1 MPNTNFR
8 SQILVE
14 DFINSLTIPCILLDA
29 KRSLITSNKIFQKS
43 EDKDEF
49 VKIINDDL
57 FRTSKYFDQTLKI
70 NKQWYTII
78 KQNITADAS
87 LSVVWFLKN
96 PKANSQTL
104 LIKNLN
110 HDLNNLLTSIL
121 NSAMI
126 LRTSLSNSESEKLL
140 SGIEVNTLRAASI
153 LESMLNDDDKISQSP
168 TKINLAKLIPEL
180 INSLKYFSTKNITFN
195 LINPYKDIYVIG
207 NFDNIYRT
215 LQNVCVNAIEA
226 IKENG
231 KIEIELSIIDRKAYS
246 PNIGDDSNRVC
257 ISIRDNGIG
266 IKKSDLKKIFD
277 RNYSTKIKKNESGLG
292 LNIAKEIIEKNG
304 GYIEVDSKYLSG
316 TEFRIFLPIYKTI
329 KQANLNRRGVKNLL
343 IADDEVNILQ
353 LLKELLTSYNYKVF
367 TAKNGIEALKILDAE
382 KNIDVIIID
391 NKMPKMSGI
400 ECIREFRKRDY
411 SGKVIMTTGSP
422 GVKFDDKIMSELDI
436 YRLLLKPYDFN
447 NLLEVIQGLTV

>member
-1 MPNTNFR
+1 
-8 SQILVE
+8 
-14 DFINSLTIPCILLDA
+14 
-29 KRSLITSNKIFQKS
+29 
-43 EDKDEF
+43 
-49 VKIINDDL
+49 
-57 FRTSKYFDQTLKI
+57 
-70 NKQWYTII
+70 
-78 KQNITADAS
+78 
-87 LSVVWFLKN
+87 
-96 PKANSQTL
+96 
-104 LIKNLN
+104 
-110 HDLNNLLTSIL
+110 
-121 NSAMI
+121 
-126 LRTSLSNSESEKLL
+126 
-140 SGIEVNTLRAASI
+140 
-153 LESMLNDDDKISQSP
+153 
-168 TKINLAKLIPEL
+168 
-180 INSLKYFSTKNITFN
+180 
-195 LINPYKDIYVIG
+195 VIG
-207 NFDNIYRT
+207 KFDKIYRT